1 MSSIRTWA
9 VAGGVA
15 LLLMAALAGFGN
27 FAAIEG
33 LVTWGDAEKTARD
46 IAGSEGLFR
55 AGVASLFLV
64 IVLDVVVA
72 CALYRV
78 FAPVD
83 RTVSLLA
90 AAFRLVYTAV
100 FMVALGSLLD
110 ALRHVDQALLHL
122 EAFDDLWKAGLG
134 LFGVHLLLLGYLTFR
149 SSQFPGWLGILLAI
163 AGLGYLI
170 DSLGV
175 FFGYDLAVSIY
186 TFLGELLL
194 AIWLLIRAR
203 HLEVNP
209 RFRPMTG
216 TTAEPAR
223 GGDATA
229 TGPIRR

>member
-1 MSSIRTWA
+1 MSSLRTWA

-15 LLLMAALAGFGN
+15 LLLMAVLAGFGN

-33 LVTWGDAEKTARD
+33 LVTWGDAEQTARD

-163 AGLGYLI
+163 AGLGYLA
-170 DSLGV
+170 DSLGA
-175 FFGYDLAVSIY
+175 FFGYDLAVSTY

-203 HLEVNP
+203 HLEANP
-209 RFRPMTG
+209 RVRPMTG
-216 TTAEPAR
+216 SSAEPAR